1 MTTMV
6 CSLLLGSNNSVKMSN
21 INMPPIIRLSVLLSC
36 LLLLLGSSGPPPA
49 YVRAVDPSTMMRGA
63 EMDPRGGGGGH
74 SSTPTPTNLNPY
86 QNVFPFFDNT
96 NALDRNDLLLKA
108 LRQRHSLFINDDIV
122 PKAIT
127 NSRDGIL
134 RLKDGPT
141 RQFYWHIISEDPLG
155 GGADRGNAAAAR

>member
-1 MTTMV
+1 
-6 CSLLLGSNNSVKMSN
+6 MSN
-21 INMPPIIRLSVLLSC
+21 INNMPIIRLSVLLSC
-36 LLLLLGSSGPPPA
+36 LLLLLGSSGLPLPPA
-49 YVRAVDPSTMMRGA
+49 FVRAVDPSTMMRGA
-63 EMDPRGGGGGH
+63 ELDPRGGGGGGGGGGH
-74 SSTPTPTNLNPY
+74 SSTTPTPTNLNPY

-127 NSRDGIL
+127 NSRDGLL

-155 GGADRGNAAAAR
+155 GGDRSKAAAAR